1 MNYKQCIKTLLI
13 VVSRAK
19 DQTKLWR
26 LLLQTRSTQQTS
38 CNNCCINN
46 NDNKETALFSDNT
59 SWNYNTMKNNRERE
73 REIDAS
79 TQPANGWLV
88 LPRDRDARTHTRP
101 RNENYKATP
110 QQYNYRTINQ
120 PIYLSIYQS
129 TIDVSLVTNQ
139 TQCLGQRT
147 YTRNSLLTQQS
158 YACETVATTRDSTK
172 NLSTERGDGG
182 RVTPA
187 TCRTAKRCRR
197 EMRQEV

>member
-1 MNYKQCIKTLLI
+1 
-13 VVSRAK
+13 
-19 DQTKLWR
+19 
-26 LLLQTRSTQQTS
+26 
-38 CNNCCINN
+38 
-46 NDNKETALFSDNT
+46 
-59 SWNYNTMKNNRERE
+59 
-73 REIDAS
+73 
-79 TQPANGWLV
+79 V

-172 NLSTERGDGG
+172 NLSTERGEMVVGLRLLLVEQRSVVGERCVKKFD
-182 RVTPA
+182 
-187 TCRTAKRCRR
+187 CRCNVRLAKYLIHKVCDA
-197 EMRQEV
+197 RQWIAGYNRGTTTRW